1 MNPSLCESCHH
12 MKEVISGKGS
22 RFLMCQKS
30 AADNRFQK
38 YPPQPIVQCGGFE
51 QKREEKGSE

>member
-12 MKEVISGKGS
+12 MKEVISGKAA
-22 RFLMCQKS
+22 RFLLCQKY

-38 YPPQPIVQCGGFE
+38 YPPQPIVQCLGFE
-51 QKREEKGSE
+51 QNRGEKGSG